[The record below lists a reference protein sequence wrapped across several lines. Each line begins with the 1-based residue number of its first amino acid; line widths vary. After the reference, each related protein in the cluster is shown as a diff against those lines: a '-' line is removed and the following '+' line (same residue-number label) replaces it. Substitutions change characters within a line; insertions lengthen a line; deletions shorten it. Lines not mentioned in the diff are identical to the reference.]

1 MYQLDSVNWLSH
13 GVVVV
18 LVVLVLHATLPLLA
32 GLVCGW
38 LMKDLTIRGGLAMGA
53 VVAGVAVL
61 WGVFGIAFP
70 GGFINTCIELGLP
83 VIATWLQCR
92 WQARRKQRRGQIVG

>member
-1 MYQLDSVNWLSH
+1 MDGLSTSAWLTF
-13 GVVVV
+13 GVGVV

-38 LMKDLTIRGGLAMGA
+38 LMRDLAIRRGLAIGA
-53 VVAGVAVL
+53 AVAGVAVL

-70 GGFINTCIELGLP
+70 GGFISTCIELVLP
-83 VIATWLQCR
+83 IIATWLLCR
-92 WQARRKQRRGQIVG
+92 WQAHRRADAL